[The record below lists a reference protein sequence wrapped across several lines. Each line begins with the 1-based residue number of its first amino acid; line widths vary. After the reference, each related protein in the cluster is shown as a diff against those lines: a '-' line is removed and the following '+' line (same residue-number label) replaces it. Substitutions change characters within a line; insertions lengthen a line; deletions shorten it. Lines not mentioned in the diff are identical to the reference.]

1 MTPVY
6 SLEDLDQ
13 ALTTIRRKAASLV
26 TNFFIDRLTLGQ
38 WIARKELMCWNGG
51 DVLLLHR
58 PQPEHHFCRL
68 YFAASSTDAL
78 SIGLGSAVHAC
89 RDVLVTDL
97 IGPADR
103 LSSTDFGLRTIF
115 LEQGFVARSVLH
127 RMVAD
132 LPLNIE
138 SRNDRVTIATAE
150 ASDLPEIRIALL
162 NDFDPLV
169 DQFPDTSE
177 WQTAL
182 EQGLMLVGRVDGEF
196 CGFLQSEPGAG
207 SCRIRYWSVVSAFRG
222 CRIGSA
228 LMQEF
233 CRRNPKMK
241 RIQLW
246 VKEENEAAS
255 ALYRHY
261 GFRPEGLVDYVV
273 FREGQTHGS

>member
-1 MTPVY
+1 MTPVH

-13 ALTTIRRKAASLV
+13 ALTTIRRNAVSLL
-26 TNFFIDRLTLGQ
+26 TNLFIDRLTLGQ
-38 WIARKELMCWNGG
+38 WVARKELLYWNGG
-51 DVLLLHR
+51 DVLLLYR
-58 PQPEHHFCRL
+58 PQPKHHFCRL
-68 YFAASSTDAL
+68 YFAAISTDAL
-78 SIGLGSAVHAC
+78 SIGLRTAVHAC
-89 RDVLVTDL
+89 HDVLVTDL

-103 LSSTDFGLRTIF
+103 LTSPDFGLRKIF
-115 LEQGFVARSVLH
+115 PEQGFVTRSVLH

-132 LPLNIE
+132 LPLKIE
-138 SRNDRVTIATAE
+138 SCNERVTIATAE
-150 ASDLPEIRIALL
+150 ESELAEIRTALL

-169 DQFPDTSE
+169 DQFPVKSE
-177 WQTAL
+177 WQNAL
-182 EQGLMLVGRVDGEF
+182 EQGLILVGRVDGEF
-196 CGFLQSEPGAG
+196 CGFLQREPGAG

-246 VKEENEAAS
+246 VKEENEAAM

-261 GFRPEGLVDYVV
+261 GFRPEGLVDYVFV
-273 FREGQTHGS
+273 REGQTHGS